1 LFIIISFNVN
11 TTQGARG
18 GGWGVLTVQR
28 QAHHTHTGSS
38 KGDNLHVR
46 LSHISRSQSQGSDRG
61 RSSIDYGSR
70 LTDSRYRSKLIV
82 LHEGSLLQ
90 QSLTNMK
97 VSPLFVLER
106 FAYTHTYT
114 SSYVAPTG
122 PQGQSRRP
130 YKPRSP
136 DPSPNPSNR
145 SLVKYGGNVGN
156 LVSPPT
162 CRRMRPRSS
171 PR

>member
-1 LFIIISFNVN
+1 VCCFVTFFLGRELWGVVKINTVMLECLFIIISFNVN

-38 KGDNLHVR
+38 KGTIYMSGYLTFHAHKVK
-46 LSHISRSQSQGSDRG
+46 GYDRG
-61 RSSIDYGSR
+61 RSSIDHGSP

-82 LHEGSLLQ
+82 LHEGSVLQ

-114 SSYVAPTG
+114 SFI
-122 PQGQSRRP
+122 RRA
-130 YKPRSP
+130 
-136 DPSPNPSNR
+136 NR
-145 SLVKYGGNVGN
+145 S
-156 LVSPPT
+156 S
-162 CRRMRPRSS
+162 RPEPASLQTS
-171 PR
+171 KS